1 MSSSAAALARGK
13 SGISAAKFEASKGLG
28 AKPKRSA
35 SATGSRGKTEKK
47 VYSLPGQKFDPPEER
62 EPLRIFYE
70 SLSKQIPSS
79 EMAEFWYA
87 QIFTPFS
94 VCLTN
99 CSDQLYYPSTSST
112 KMYNRLMEHGLL
124 SPERAKKAYE
134 KKQKRQQQIRSGTP
148 IKPSVKKDKPES
160 SKKPSSYNSSDS
172 KAKKRVDYSDD
183 DDDFISLSITSEMLT
198 PRLNAATQ
206 MPVASPRRQPMSSSA
221 HSGGAQ
227 SPSSSPTLSLCCGDD
242 VGDGSERLSCC
253 GGCWLRH
260 PDPRAERGR
269 SKCCRR
275 PRTPPLLRLGEVV
288 TVAPR
293 ARAPTLAAAAVALA
307 AAAAASRTPSPSP
320 PRHALAA
327 MERDEPL
334 QQMN

>member
-1 MSSSAAALARGK
+1 MTAQPKADPNPIGRKNKIFLLEIAGPRLLSPRPSLRHLSRWRATPPQLRPSSSWPLRVRVPKRALELCFQALAELRRVEMSSSSAAALARGK

-183 DDDFISLSITSEMLT
+183 DDDFIVKLKRS
-198 PRLNAATQ
+198 
-206 MPVASPRRQPMSSSA
+206 
-221 HSGGAQ
+221 
-227 SPSSSPTLSLCCGDD
+227 
-242 VGDGSERLSCC
+242 
-253 GGCWLRH
+253 
-260 PDPRAERGR
+260 RG
-269 SKCCRR
+269 
-275 PRTPPLLRLGEVV
+275 
-288 TVAPR
+288 
-293 ARAPTLAAAAVALA
+293 
-307 AAAAASRTPSPSP
+307 
-320 PRHALAA
+320 
-327 MERDEPL
+327 
-334 QQMN
+334 

>member
-1 MSSSAAALARGK
+1 MKNNKEKVGPRRWLVTARAYKQTSSELASHRHRQHRQWRRRQQRREASSDNSSLRSSSSWPLRVRVPKRALELCFQALAELRRVEMSSSSAAALARGK

-79 EMAEFWYA
+79 EMAEFW
-87 QIFTPFS
+87 
-94 VCLTN
+94 
-99 CSDQLYYPSTSST
+99 
-112 KMYNRLMEHGLL
+112 LMEHGLL

-183 DDDFISLSITSEMLT
+183 DDDFIVKLKRS
-198 PRLNAATQ
+198 
-206 MPVASPRRQPMSSSA
+206 
-221 HSGGAQ
+221 
-227 SPSSSPTLSLCCGDD
+227 
-242 VGDGSERLSCC
+242 
-253 GGCWLRH
+253 
-260 PDPRAERGR
+260 RG
-269 SKCCRR
+269 
-275 PRTPPLLRLGEVV
+275 
-288 TVAPR
+288 
-293 ARAPTLAAAAVALA
+293 
-307 AAAAASRTPSPSP
+307 
-320 PRHALAA
+320 
-327 MERDEPL
+327 
-334 QQMN
+334 

>member
-1 MSSSAAALARGK
+1 MTAQPKADPNPIGRKNKIFLLEIAGPRLLSPRPSLRHLSRWRATPPQLRPSSSWPLRVRVPKRALELCFQALAELRRVEMSSSSAAALARGK

-79 EMAEFWYA
+79 EMAEFW
-87 QIFTPFS
+87 
-94 VCLTN
+94 
-99 CSDQLYYPSTSST
+99 
-112 KMYNRLMEHGLL
+112 LMEHGLL

-183 DDDFISLSITSEMLT
+183 DDDFIVKLKRS
-198 PRLNAATQ
+198 
-206 MPVASPRRQPMSSSA
+206 
-221 HSGGAQ
+221 
-227 SPSSSPTLSLCCGDD
+227 
-242 VGDGSERLSCC
+242 
-253 GGCWLRH
+253 
-260 PDPRAERGR
+260 RG
-269 SKCCRR
+269 
-275 PRTPPLLRLGEVV
+275 
-288 TVAPR
+288 
-293 ARAPTLAAAAVALA
+293 
-307 AAAAASRTPSPSP
+307 
-320 PRHALAA
+320 
-327 MERDEPL
+327 
-334 QQMN
+334 

>member
-79 EMAEFWYA
+79 EMAEFW
-87 QIFTPFS
+87 
-94 VCLTN
+94 
-99 CSDQLYYPSTSST
+99 
-112 KMYNRLMEHGLL
+112 LMEHGLL

>member
-1 MSSSAAALARGK
+1 MTARAFTGGRRKTEKRKKKSSFSKSPAAPRLLSRPPPPRLLSPRPSLRLLSRWRATPPQLRSSSSWPLRVRVPKRALELCFQALAELRRVEMSSSSAAALARGK

-79 EMAEFWYA
+79 EMAEF
-87 QIFTPFS
+87 
-94 VCLTN
+94 C
-99 CSDQLYYPSTSST
+99 DQLYYPSTSST

-183 DDDFISLSITSEMLT
+183 DDDFIVKLKRS
-198 PRLNAATQ
+198 
-206 MPVASPRRQPMSSSA
+206 
-221 HSGGAQ
+221 
-227 SPSSSPTLSLCCGDD
+227 
-242 VGDGSERLSCC
+242 
-253 GGCWLRH
+253 
-260 PDPRAERGR
+260 RG
-269 SKCCRR
+269 
-275 PRTPPLLRLGEVV
+275 
-288 TVAPR
+288 
-293 ARAPTLAAAAVALA
+293 
-307 AAAAASRTPSPSP
+307 
-320 PRHALAA
+320 
-327 MERDEPL
+327 
-334 QQMN
+334 

>member
-1 MSSSAAALARGK
+1 MSSSSAAALARGK

-79 EMAEFWYA
+79 EMAEFW
-87 QIFTPFS
+87 
-94 VCLTN
+94 
-99 CSDQLYYPSTSST
+99 
-112 KMYNRLMEHGLL
+112 LMEHGLL

-183 DDDFISLSITSEMLT
+183 DDDFIVKLKRS
-198 PRLNAATQ
+198 
-206 MPVASPRRQPMSSSA
+206 
-221 HSGGAQ
+221 
-227 SPSSSPTLSLCCGDD
+227 
-242 VGDGSERLSCC
+242 
-253 GGCWLRH
+253 
-260 PDPRAERGR
+260 RG
-269 SKCCRR
+269 
-275 PRTPPLLRLGEVV
+275 
-288 TVAPR
+288 
-293 ARAPTLAAAAVALA
+293 
-307 AAAAASRTPSPSP
+307 
-320 PRHALAA
+320 
-327 MERDEPL
+327 
-334 QQMN
+334 